1 VEWLRLE
8 PGTPNLLL
16 DAMTTRQRRLW
27 SQEEFE
33 VTLFSDSMQYSSSD
47 EVKAVVMMMRC
58 SRKFETKML
67 GEEKRKKRKKK
78 LLVPSIELELPLPD
92 ALLLLTWCDG
102 DGLMENLE
110 IGGLWFA

>member
-1 VEWLRLE
+1 VEWLRFE

-47 EVKAVVMMMRC
+47 EVKAVLMMMRC
-58 SRKFETKML
+58 SRNLKQKCSVKRR
-67 GEEKRKKRKKK
+67 EKKEKQ
-78 LLVPSIELELPLPD
+78 IACAEY
-92 ALLLLTWCDG
+92 
-102 DGLMENLE
+102 
-110 IGGLWFA
+110 